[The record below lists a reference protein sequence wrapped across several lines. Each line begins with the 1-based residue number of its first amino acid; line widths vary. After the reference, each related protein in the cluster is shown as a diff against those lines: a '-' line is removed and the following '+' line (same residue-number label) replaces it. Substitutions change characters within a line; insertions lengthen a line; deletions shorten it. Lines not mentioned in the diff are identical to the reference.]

1 MTKKLNQ
8 LFNIESIIGKT
19 IKRTYRD
26 YCLFIVFEDDS
37 FIVFEDFDVA
47 SYKYGLYDYEM
58 EEIGL
63 ATQEERE
70 IAQREYDLFI
80 RKQREELEAAEEQR
94 NKEREL
100 KLLAELKE
108 KYERA

>member
-8 LFNIESIIGKT
+8 LFDIESIIGKT

-26 YCLFIVFEDDS
+26 YCLFMVFEDDS
-37 FIVFEDFDVA
+37 FIVFEDFDV
-47 SYKYGLYDYEM
+47 STYEYKLHDYEM

-63 ATQEERE
+63 VTQEERD
-70 IAQREYDLFI
+70 IALREYELP
-80 RKQREELEAAEEQR
+80 RVKQLEELKAVEEQR
-94 NKEREL
+94 TKEIEL